1 MSYEVH
7 TFDYRKRVTLK
18 CEDPTRTQQNHVQ
31 DTLIENILKKYQ
43 TTGLVVNLNKQEPQY
58 GEFPKVVD
66 YKESLDAIRN
76 VESEFAALDSHT
88 RKKYDNDVMKFVEAV
103 ENGSFTTTEE
113 DKHIA
118 IQKEKE
124 EEFEKQLE
132 LEEAI
137 EKAKKDSNK
146 EKVNSED

>member
-1 MSYEVH
+1 MLFRS
-7 TFDYRKRVTLK
+7 
-18 CEDPTRTQQNHVQ
+18 
-31 DTLIENILKKYQ
+31 KYQ